1 MHIRNNG
8 KGGKGLY
15 MISADAIRVPIV
27 SWLLFESVGNPEFG
41 LYSHSYF
48 ENQGS

>member
-1 MHIRNNG
+1 MQSRNNG
-8 KGGKGLY
+8 NGDKGLY
-15 MISADAIRVPIV
+15 MISTDAVRVPIF

-48 ENQGS
+48 ENQDS